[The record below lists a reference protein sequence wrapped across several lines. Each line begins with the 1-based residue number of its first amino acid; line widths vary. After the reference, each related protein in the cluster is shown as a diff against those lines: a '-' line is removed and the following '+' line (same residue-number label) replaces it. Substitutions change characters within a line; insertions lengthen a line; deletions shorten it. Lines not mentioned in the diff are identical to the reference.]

1 MNVAD
6 VMTPRESLVTVSL
19 PGSRDDALEHLRPGE
34 FSSVPVVK
42 ETDGTV
48 RFRGLVSRESLIENP
63 DEDQLALLLE
73 EGPTTTPDADLAEVA
88 ALVQDT
94 GARRVPV
101 LDGETLA
108 GIVTVTDLVRAI
120 AEGGVDGGEVGPLA
134 RRSINTTYAGAPLAV
149 VERELSYAEVLYA
162 VVLDDEADI
171 AGIITDEDLVAVAT
185 IEEGEDD
192 AGESIAAQDDEWM
205 WEGIKAVGNRYIPT
219 RNVVFPEGTAAEFMT
234 EELVT
239 VSRSTTA
246 REAARRLLT
255 DDIQQVPLMAGGQ
268 LVGVVRDVDLL
279 GALT

>member
-120 AEGGVDGGEVGPLA
+120 AEGKADGGEVGPLA

>member
-19 PGSRDDALEHLRPGE
+19 PGSRDDALEHLRSGE

-42 ETDGTV
+42 EVDGTV

-73 EGPTTTPDADLAEVA
+73 EGPTTTAGADLAEVA
-88 ALVQDT
+88 ALVQET

-101 LDGETLA
+101 LEGESLA

-120 AEGGVDGGEVGPLA
+120 AEGEADGGEVGPLA
-134 RRSINTTYAGAPLAV
+134 RRRINTTYTGAPLVV

-162 VVLDDEADI
+162 IVLDDEADVV
-171 AGIITDEDLVAVAT
+171 GIITDEDLVAVAT
-185 IEEGEDD
+185 IEEGEDA

-219 RNVVFPEGTAAEFMT
+219 RNVVFPEGTAGEFMT

-255 DDIQQVPLMAGGQ
+255 DDIQQVPLVTGGE

-279 GALT
+279 GALA

>member
-19 PGSRDDALEHLRPGE
+19 PGSRDDALEHLRSGE

-42 ETDGTV
+42 EADGTV

-73 EGPTTTPDADLAEVA
+73 EGPTTTAGADLAEVA
-88 ALVQDT
+88 ALVQET

-101 LDGETLA
+101 LEGESLA

-120 AEGGVDGGEVGPLA
+120 AEGEADGGEVGPLA
-134 RRSINTTYAGAPLAV
+134 RRRINTTYAGAPLVV

-162 VVLDDEADI
+162 IVLDDEADVV
-171 AGIITDEDLVAVAT
+171 GIITDEDLVAVAT
-185 IEEGEDD
+185 IEEGEDA

-219 RNVVFPEGTAAEFMT
+219 RNVVFPEGTAGEFMT

-255 DDIQQVPLMAGGQ
+255 DDIQQVPLVTGGE

-279 GALT
+279 GALA

>member
-1 MNVAD
+1 
-6 VMTPRESLVTVSL
+6 
-19 PGSRDDALEHLRPGE
+19 
-34 FSSVPVVK
+34 
-42 ETDGTV
+42 
-48 RFRGLVSRESLIENP
+48 
-63 DEDQLALLLE
+63 
-73 EGPTTTPDADLAEVA
+73 
-88 ALVQDT
+88 
-94 GARRVPV
+94 
-101 LDGETLA
+101 
-108 GIVTVTDLVRAI
+108 
-120 AEGGVDGGEVGPLA
+120 VGPLA